1 MIAQGKEK
9 DYNSNQP
16 LKVENI
22 VDKSETIL
30 TPAQIVNIGRVVASC
45 LPRHPA
51 GRHNSQ
57 GQNTQ

>member
-22 VDKSETIL
+22 VDKSKTIL
-30 TPAQIVNIGRVVASC
+30 TPAQIVNIGRVVAFLPSTPSC
-45 LPRHPA
+45 KTP
-51 GRHNSQ
+51 
-57 GQNTQ
+57 